1 MRSKTRMKHI
11 LPLLK
16 GDMAKKQPST
26 ENDQVKEKEKVE
38 KRWTRLFPLHTHLF
52 LILIKVDDNT
62 LYLSYR
68 QASHPS

>member
-26 ENDQVKEKEKVE
+26 ENDQVKEKEREERRPTK
-38 KRWTRLFPLHTHLF
+38 LYPHHTHFFFFNL
-52 LILIKVDDNT
+52 N
-62 LYLSYR
+62 
-68 QASHPS
+68 